1 MSIVGVLFNIAVYTY
16 SLINSKIPGIIK
28 IKHTELPIKP
38 PPKPNMGIQMFF
50 ASHGHLLF
58 IDQILLILPDF
69 PLLTK

>member
-1 MSIVGVLFNIAVYTY
+1 
-16 SLINSKIPGIIK
+16 
-28 IKHTELPIKP
+28 
-38 PPKPNMGIQMFF
+38 MGIQMFF